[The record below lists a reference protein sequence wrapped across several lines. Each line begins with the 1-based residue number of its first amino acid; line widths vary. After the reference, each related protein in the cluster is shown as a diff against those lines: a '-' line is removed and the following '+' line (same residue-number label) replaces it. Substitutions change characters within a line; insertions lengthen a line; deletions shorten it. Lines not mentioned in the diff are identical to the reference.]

1 MRESGSAQ
9 AVTLWQ
15 SATTASSSR
24 LTYVEARSALARG
37 VATRRLRTARLGH
50 AKAKLELLMEQLR
63 LVEPT
68 ASVIRAAGQIAEEYG
83 LRAYDAVHLAS
94 ALSLGDR
101 QVVVA
106 TWDADLARAAREV
119 GLAVAVSAVERG

>member
-1 MRESGSAQ
+1 
-9 AVTLWQ
+9 
-15 SATTASSSR
+15 
-24 LTYVEARSALARG
+24 
-37 VATRRLRTARLGH
+37 
-50 AKAKLELLMEQLR
+50 MEQLR